1 MKQVT
6 AGLWEIDEIGSAVH
20 CYLWEWREGYTLI
33 DTGFPKDARTVLDTL
48 VANKIPLHA
57 VRRIIVT
64 HGDLDHTGGLAQI
77 RRATQARV
85 VCHAVEKEFLE
96 HPMRRRPA
104 KWLLRVPFRLA
115 TLLPGLYQ
123 RPVTP
128 DELVVDGQE
137 LPEGFTVVH
146 TPGHTPGHI
155 SLVHRERRL
164 LIAGDA
170 ISNRGGK
177 LRAPSNGF
185 TPDVDNAQRSIWRLA
200 KRYGDEIEMVVF
212 GHGPPI
218 LSNGGK
224 RVKGLAS
231 QIFSA
236 EI

>member
-1 MKQVT
+1 MKLVT
-6 AGLWEIDEIGSAVH
+6 DKLWEIDEIGSAVH
-20 CYLWEWREGYTLI
+20 CYLWEWQGGYTLI
-33 DTGFPKDARTVLDTL
+33 DIGFPRDARTVLNTL
-48 VANKIPLHA
+48 IANKIPLHA
-57 VRRIIVT
+57 VRRIIIT
-64 HGDLDHTGGLAQI
+64 HSDLDHSGGLAQI

-85 VCHAVEKEFLE
+85 VCHAVEKEYLE
-96 HPMRRRPA
+96 HPARRHPA
-104 KWLLRVPFRLA
+104 MWLLRVPFRLM
-115 TLLPGLYQ
+115 TLLPGMYQ

-155 SLVHRERRL
+155 SLLHRDRRL

-170 ISNRGGK
+170 MSNRGGT
-177 LRAPSNGF
+177 LRSPSDRF
-185 TPDVDNAQRSIWRLA
+185 TPDVENAQRSIWRLA

-231 QIFSA
+231 RIFSA

>member
-1 MKQVT
+1 MNLIT
-6 AGLWEIDEIGSAVH
+6 AGLWEIDEIGSGVH
-20 CYLWEWREGYTLI
+20 CYLWEWHAGYTLI
-33 DTGFPKDARTVLDTL
+33 DTGMPSHARTVLEAL
-48 VANKIPLHA
+48 IAAKIPFHA
-57 VRRIIVT
+57 VRRIIIT
-64 HGDLDHTGGLAQI
+64 HSDLDHSGGLAQL

-96 HPMRRRPA
+96 HPARRLPTPILM
-104 KWLLRVPFRLA
+104 KGLFRVMCV
-115 TLLPGLYQ
+115 LPSFSQ

-128 DELVVDGQE
+128 DDLVVDGQE

-170 ISNRGGK
+170 MSNRGGK
-177 LRAPSNGF
+177 LRAPLGVY
-185 TPDVDNAQRSIWRLA
+185 TPDMVNAQRSIWRLA
-200 KRYGDEIEMVVF
+200 KKYGDEIEIAVF

-218 LSNGGK
+218 PSNGGK
-224 RVKGLAS
+224 RIKALVS

-236 EI
+236 EV